1 MNLLDNPSS
10 FAEEYVNTT
19 REGAGWLSV
28 FAEDY
33 MAKARE
39 NLQDEIQRELEINFP
54 PRNARSFRVIVVKD
68 SQWCKSEPL
77 RRAQITIWDV
87 LRITHTEG
95 GRAGHFEAGQRFL
108 VTNLYP
114 TKQGAWMRPAVG
126 AEVYMSTRRDTTFTK
141 LKS

>member
-39 NLQDEIQRELEINFP
+39 NLQDEIQRELE
-54 PRNARSFRVIVVKD
+54 V
-68 SQWCKSEPL
+68 
-77 RRAQITIWDV
+77 
-87 LRITHTEG
+87 RIY
-95 GRAGHFEAGQRFL
+95 F
-108 VTNLYP
+108 TNL
-114 TKQGAWMRPAVG
+114 
-126 AEVYMSTRRDTTFTK
+126 RD
-141 LKS
+141 SC